1 MECRAQLAKLG
12 SYSLLNL
19 YAPSGGNNKAARRSF
34 FGQDI
39 FRLIRGSC
47 TSSYPLIGG
56 DFNCVLA
63 PKDTENNF
71 VNKKCPALKE
81 LVNGFNYSDA
91 FRVLHQNE
99 AEYTFHRQKCAASR
113 IDRFYVPQSVV
124 PLLQAVSH
132 HASLSDHHYV
142 VMRLNLPSFEYL
154 PLPPKLPPLY
164 WKLNTSILHDEDFL
178 ENFETFYIKLRSK
191 IHEFHDI
198 ANWWDLLAKPAIREF
213 CMDVSERLSY
223 VKKNKKR
230 FLFSYLTRVI
240 KKGDWNEVTRVRKK
254 IETLLWKESM
264 GFIVRSRHK
273 ENLEAE
279 KSSLFFM
286 NRENK
291 NYNKS
296 SIHELK
302 INGTVTSDKK
312 KIEETV
318 SKYFSALFNG
328 HHDRQGNDSGQPF
341 IPDYSGLPDF
351 LDNLGCLSTAS
362 QEKLGRELE
371 ISKK

>member
-1 MECRAQLAKLG
+1 MLGGLLSIIKLENPDIVLLQEITVTTGQLKLFVAKYGYNAEANTDLLDISRLGTGMVWRSDIPISEVTSVVDCRAQLAKLG

-39 FRLIRGSC
+39 FRLMRGSS

-63 PKDTENNF
+63 PKDTENYF

-91 FRVLHQNE
+91 IRVLHQNA
-99 AEYTFHRQKCAASR
+99 AEYNFHRQKCAASR

-164 WKLNTSILHDEDFL
+164 WKLNTSILHDDDFL
-178 ENFETFYIKLRSK
+178 ENFETFYIKLK
-191 IHEFHDI
+191 
-198 ANWWDLLAKPAIREF
+198 
-213 CMDVSERLSY
+213 
-223 VKKNKKR
+223 
-230 FLFSYLTRVI
+230 
-240 KKGDWNEVTRVRKK
+240 
-254 IETLLWKESM
+254 
-264 GFIVRSRHK
+264 
-273 ENLEAE
+273 
-279 KSSLFFM
+279 
-286 NRENK
+286 
-291 NYNKS
+291 
-296 SIHELK
+296 LK
-302 INGTVTSDKK
+302 ID
-312 KIEETV
+312 
-318 SKYFSALFNG
+318 
-328 HHDRQGNDSGQPF
+328 
-341 IPDYSGLPDF
+341 
-351 LDNLGCLSTAS
+351 
-362 QEKLGRELE
+362 
-371 ISKK
+371 